1 MTEPAFAPL
10 QWLVACQMGLY
21 GLVWAFVGL
30 LLRDTRRPLM
40 HWGAFFAML
49 GFGLALASGRDEP
62 RHWLYYNGANVVSIV
77 AFALMRRGTEMF
89 MKVERHDREQLAML
103 APVIALIVAAGPA
116 DHWATLRIVL
126 SYAAQAYT
134 VLRTMVTIREA
145 LATEF
150 GRPTMLAIVV
160 PGGLIGVVLALLGL
174 NQALQWAQP
183 IEMLRGFPSALVLM
197 GTYLGGC
204 ALLTF
209 SFMVMIMQRLIAT
222 LREAS
227 VRDALT
233 GLHNRRAMT
242 EALGRQWQRHR
253 RTQSPLAVVAIDL
266 DHFKRINDTL
276 GQTAGDSVLVHLSNL
291 LQNHVRAEDI
301 VGRVG
306 GEEFLLLLPDT
317 EPQQATALAERLRV
331 LVRAEALGT
340 TISVGVALAHSVD
353 KDPESLIAR
362 ADAALYRAKE
372 AGRNRVEVAD

>member
-1 MTEPAFAPL
+1 MTETDLAPL
-10 QWLVACQMGLY
+10 QWLVAVQMGLY
-21 GLVWAFVGL
+21 GLLWALVSMLMRDARRAL
-30 LLRDTRRPLM
+30 L
-40 HWGAFFAML
+40 HWGLFFALL
-49 GFGLALASGRDEP
+49 GLGLALASGRGEP
-62 RHWLYYNGANVVSIV
+62 RHWVFYNGANIVGIVS
-77 AFALMRRGTEMF
+77 FAMMRRGTELF

-116 DHWATLRIVL
+116 EHWSTLRIVL

-134 VLRTMVTIREA
+134 VMRTMITIREA
-145 LATEF
+145 AATEF
-150 GRPTMLAIVV
+150 GRPSMLAIVV
-160 PGGLIGVVLALLGL
+160 PGGVIAVTLMLLGL
-174 NQALQWAQP
+174 IQTVQWAEP
-183 IEMLRGFPSALVLM
+183 IEMLRGVPSNLELM
-197 GTYLGGC
+197 GTYLTGC
-204 ALLTF
+204 AML
-209 SFMVMIMQRLIAT
+209 SFMFIVMLVQRLVST

-242 EALGRQWQRHR
+242 EALKRQWQRHR

-266 DHFKRINDTL
+266 DHFKKINDTL
-276 GQTAGDSVLVHLSNL
+276 GQAAGDSVLVHLSNL

-362 ADAALYRAKE
+362 ADAALFRAKE